1 MKRRILARSEYW
13 LDERRMSDARAGLRF
28 VRESVALSTFN
39 IAQYPEGEEC
49 AIDHGIAYRC
59 PSGELIYGVW
69 QETGGECANGRL
81 YNGVALGL
89 AALAGANTGAG
100 WYRFLPLDWN
110 SIWLDNGAMDA
121 HGFDEVRIDGL
132 KGCDASR
139 AADYARDG
147 KPLMPADAY
156 AAIWRR
162 SDNYGGDS
170 IALENFSKR
179 SAYDAA
185 KFRWSTGRGRRRK
198 SFKGRT

>member
-13 LDERRMSDARAGLRF
+13 LDERRLSDATAGLRF

-39 IAQYPEGEEC
+39 IAQDIEGEEC
-49 AIDHGIAYRC
+49 VIDHESAYRC
-59 PSGELIYGVW
+59 PSGELIYGAW

-89 AALAGANTGAG
+89 AALAGAMTGAG
-100 WYRFLPLDWN
+100 WYRFLPLGWN
-110 SIWLDNGAMDA
+110 SIGPDNEDMGA

-147 KPLMPADAY
+147 KPFIPADAY
-156 AAIWRR
+156 AAILRC

-170 IALENFSKR
+170 IALENFAKR
-179 SAYDAA
+179 SADDAA
-185 KFRWSTGRGRRRK
+185 KVPAEYWARCETKVF
-198 SFKGRT
+198 